1 MQNKE
6 NVDWV
11 EAEEKAK
18 MKRPPVGTAAGPTAK
33 TVAAEWDK
41 IFPFSTQRRRRL
53 HFLPSLRSF
62 PSRRNA
68 FELPIRWK
76 TITWTIGE
84 NADYIGLKKVSKHFV
99 LMSSEIFQNFK

>member
-1 MQNKE
+1 MQNQE
-6 NVDWV
+6 NMDWV

-53 HFLPSLRSF
+53 HFLPSPRSF
-62 PSRRNA
+62 PSPRNA
-68 FELPIRWK
+68 FEL
-76 TITWTIGE
+76 
-84 NADYIGLKKVSKHFV
+84 
-99 LMSSEIFQNFK
+99 